1 MKRNWLPLIIG
12 LIITILVLGVIFI
25 FLIFLPN
32 KQSTDDKMAL
42 ITIIPASTSTPVLG
56 LTIVPTVA
64 PQITETNENEY
75 KFQIGDFVQITGTSG
90 EGLRL
95 RSEPGR
101 SFSVNFIGLDSE
113 VFEVVDGPFEADGF
127 TWWFLEAPYDK
138 NRNGWSVDEYLQL
151 VTVP

>member
-12 LIITILVLGVIFI
+12 FFITILLLGVVFI
-25 FLIFLPN
+25 FMIFLPN
-32 KQSTDDKMAL
+32 KQTNDDMAAL
-42 ITIIPASTSTPVLG
+42 ITIIPASTSTPMIG
-56 LTIVPTVA
+56 LTIVPTATVSK
-64 PQITETNENEY
+64 TETIFNNY
-75 KFQIGDFVQITGTSG
+75 KFLLGDFVQITGTSG

-101 SFSVNFIGLDSE
+101 SYSVNFIGMDAE
-113 VFEVVDGPFEADGF
+113 VFEVRDGPVEAEGF
-127 TWWFLEAPYDK
+127 IWWYLEAPYDK